1 MPRPPK
7 KENEG
12 NPLKKLRQALGKHGI
27 PMPQHTLARR
37 LDLSPETVKAIEA
50 GRRRQGDLGD
60 DLIQRIYVRL
70 GAIWSAGD
78 QKWSTAEPGVPLS
91 LEYCDR
97 RQAAEFDRDTE
108 THAMCLRLLLLLY
121 YTPNSD
127 FKGVVDTVEA
137 KMEEV
142 MKQFHFRPDGKDR
155 DWLNTRMHILPKPRG
170 ELKGYRPE
178 DGDPNDIVYVRRRP
192 VWPEG
197 QKQLFDFTHRL
208 ECITPRNRTCLRA
221 RSPKNATQRPLSHP
235 RGT

>member
-7 KENEG
+7 KENEE
-12 NPLKKLRQALGKHGI
+12 NPLKKLREALGKHGI

-91 LEYCDR
+91 IEYCDR

-108 THAMCLRLLLLLY
+108 THA
-121 YTPNSD
+121 
-127 FKGVVDTVEA
+127 
-137 KMEEV
+137 
-142 MKQFHFRPDGKDR
+142 
-155 DWLNTRMHILPKPRG
+155 
-170 ELKGYRPE
+170 
-178 DGDPNDIVYVRRRP
+178 
-192 VWPEG
+192 
-197 QKQLFDFTHRL
+197 
-208 ECITPRNRTCLRA
+208 
-221 RSPKNATQRPLSHP
+221 
-235 RGT
+235 